1 MPWKHSSS
9 VLKLR
14 SPDQTWRPRAAPSR
28 PSSSAVPSTQAFL
41 RSRVDLARG
50 TLLLTSGPEG
60 AGQAALQRAYTTFS
74 ALGAR
79 PWAERCQQILKQHGR
94 TSDWRYR
101 PSELSERERQVA
113 HLVASGLSNA
123 ETAARLYVSRKA
135 VEFHLTNVYLKLGI
149 SSRRALASELAAT
162 RMAPVRSGN

>member
-1 MPWKHSSS
+1 M
-9 VLKLR
+9 R
-14 SPDQTWRPRAAPSR
+14 E
-28 PSSSAVPSTQAFL
+28 VPC
-41 RSRVDLARG
+41 RVCK
-50 TLLLTSGPEG
+50 
-60 AGQAALQRAYTTFS
+60 
-74 ALGAR
+74 GAR
-79 PWAERCQQILKQHGR
+79 LKPTSLAVTVGGKNISEVSSMSIDATADFLGR
-94 TSDWRYR
+94 L
-101 PSELSERERQVA
+101 ELSERERQVA